1 MTTYCRPTWGGDVPD
16 SFEALA
22 VIFFAVLPG
31 AIFVYA
37 VERQVGAWGVKAS
50 DRVLRFVVLSAA
62 FYVLWLP
69 YGYILYRSY
78 ILNHDLL
85 DRGHFPFWHWVVLTI
100 HYVGVLAY
108 FGVLPWVLG
117 TICGRQIKKGN
128 EVVGEMFGHTMRPP
142 RAFDYLFRDDKLA
155 GYVRMLVLLPDKA
168 SWVAGC
174 FTDEGN
180 GRRAYV
186 SGYPENPPDIYL
198 PIRLRCDATTGAF
211 LRDTQGQLIADNIG
225 VLVSGEKIAY
235 LEFID
240 G

>member
-1 MTTYCRPTWGGDVPD
+1 VPD

-22 VIFFAVLPG
+22 VIFLAVLPG

-37 VERQVGAWGVKAS
+37 MERQVGAWGVKAA
-50 DRVLRFVVLSAA
+50 DRVLRFITLSAA

-69 YGYILYRSY
+69 YGYILFRSY
-78 ILNHDLL
+78 ILNHDLV
-85 DRGHFPFWHWVVLTI
+85 DRGHWPFWHWAWLIV
-100 HYVGVLAY
+100 HYLFILAY
-108 FGVLPWVLG
+108 FGLLPLWLG
-117 TICGRQIKKGN
+117 TRCGKQIKKGN
-128 EVVGEMFGHTMRPP
+128 KTVADWFGHQMEPP
-142 RAFDYLFRDDKLA
+142 RAFDYLFQDDRLS

-174 FTDEGN
+174 FTDEGG

-186 SGYPENPPDIYL
+186 SGYPEDPPDIYL
-198 PIRLRCDATTGAF
+198 PIRLECDAASGRFT
-211 LRDTQGQLIADNIG
+211 RDAKGKLIAENVG
-225 VLVSGEKIAY
+225 VLVSGAKIAY